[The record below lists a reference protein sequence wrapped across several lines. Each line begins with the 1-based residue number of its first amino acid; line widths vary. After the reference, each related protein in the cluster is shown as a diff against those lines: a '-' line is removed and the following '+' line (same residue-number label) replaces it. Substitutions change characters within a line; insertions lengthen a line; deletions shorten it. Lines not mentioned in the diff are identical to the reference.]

1 MRRSIIRIGA
11 VTIILL
17 MLSSLAV
24 GESLNRKET
33 SEPSFATRLIRWL
46 RNSISMFRLRGQT
59 TDNKQNGDTLR
70 PRAPVSPHPRAPAA
84 PRSTQAASLAEF
96 YNYPNPFIPDLGT
109 DFVCKMEGEATLE
122 LKIYDMNGSMVKQLS
137 WESSQEPP
145 HWDGKDTIGGK
156 IRTGMYIYSLK
167 ITDAITGEVSDS
179 RYGKMMAWY
188 MD

>member
-1 MRRSIIRIGA
+1 MHRSIIRISA

-24 GESLNRKET
+24 ADT
-33 SEPSFATRLIRWL
+33 PSFATKLIRWL
-46 RNSISMFRLRGQT
+46 RSSISAFRLKVQT
-59 TDNKQNGDTLR
+59 ATDEQYGKPLR

-84 PRSTQAASLAEF
+84 PRSIQDASLVEF

-109 DFVCKMEGEATLE
+109 DFVCKLDGEATLE

-137 WESSQEPP
+137 WESSQDPP
-145 HWDGKDTIGGK
+145 HWDGKDTIGGI
-156 IRTGMYIYSLK
+156 IRTGIYIYSLK
-167 ITDAITGEVSDS
+167 ITDAITGKITDS